1 MLFLILSAILGPDES
16 RRLIERLRAR
26 DATALGELYDR
37 YGGVVY
43 SIILR
48 IARDTATS
56 EDLTQ
61 EVFLRVWNRIPTFD
75 MERGSLSTWMLTI
88 ARHSAIDFLRSRGGK
103 QSRLSVS
110 LDGMER
116 PIAGGNAET
125 ELQSSTDAKKV
136 RAAMARLEPKHRELL
151 ELAYFDGLSQTE
163 MAEKLELPLGTVK
176 TWVRSALRQL
186 RENLR
191 QPSGVSA

>member
-26 DATALGELYDR
+26 DADALGELYDR

-48 IARDTATS
+48 IARDTGTS

-75 MERGSLSTWMLTI
+75 VERGSLSTWMLTI
-88 ARHSAIDFLRSRGGK
+88 ARHAAIDSLRSRAGK
-103 QSRLSVS
+103 QTRLNVS
-110 LDGMER
+110 LDAMER
-116 PIAGGNAET
+116 PLEGGNAEK

-136 RAAMARLEPKHRELL
+136 RAAMAKLEPNQRQLL
-151 ELAYFDGLSQTE
+151 ELAYFDGLSQSE

-186 RENLR
+186 RQNLQ

>member
-26 DATALGELYDR
+26 DAAALGELYDR

-48 IARDTATS
+48 IARDTATA

-61 EVFLRVWNRIPTFD
+61 EVFLRVWNRIPSFD
-75 MERGSLSTWMLTI
+75 IERGSLSTWLLTI

-103 QSRLSVS
+103 QFRLNVS
-110 LDGMER
+110 LDGLER
-116 PIAGGNAET
+116 PLAGGNAEI
-125 ELQSSTDAKKV
+125 ELQSANDARKV
-136 RAAMARLEPKHRELL
+136 RAAMERLEPKHRQLL
-151 ELAYFDGLSQTE
+151 ELAYFDGLSQSE

-186 RENLR
+186 RENLQ
-191 QPSGVSA
+191 QPSGVNA

>member
-16 RRLIERLRAR
+16 AGLIERLRAR
-26 DATALGELYDR
+26 DASALSELYDR

-48 IARDTATS
+48 IARDTGTS

-75 MERGSLSTWMLTI
+75 IERGGLSTWMLTI
-88 ARHSAIDFLRSRGGK
+88 ARHAAIDFLRSRGGR
-103 QSRLSVS
+103 QRTMNVS
-110 LDGMER
+110 LDGLTR
-116 PIAGGNAET
+116 PLSGGNAET
-125 ELQSSTDAKKV
+125 QMQMSMDATTV
-136 RAAMARLEPKHRELL
+136 RAAMEKLEPRQRELL
-151 ELAYFDGLSQTE
+151 ELAYFEGLSQSE

-176 TWVRSALRQL
+176 TWVRTALRQL
-186 RENLR
+186 RENL
-191 QPSGVSA
+191 QLPSGVSA

>member
-1 MLFLILSAILGPDES
+1 MLFLILSAILGPAES
-16 RRLIERLRAR
+16 RKLIERLRAR
-26 DATALGELYDR
+26 DAAALGELYDH

-61 EVFLRVWNRIPTFD
+61 EVFLRVWNRIPSFD
-75 MERGSLSTWMLTI
+75 GERGSLSTWVLTI
-88 ARHSAIDFLRSRGGK
+88 ARHSAIDFLRSRAGK
-103 QSRLSVS
+103 QGRLSIS
-110 LDGMER
+110 METLER
-116 PIAGGNAET
+116 PLSGGNAES
-125 ELQSSTDAKKV
+125 ELQSATDAKKV
-136 RAAMARLEPKHRELL
+136 RAAMERLEPKHRQLL

-186 RENLR
+186 RENLQ

>member
-26 DATALGELYDR
+26 DASALGELYDR

-43 SIILR
+43 AIILR
-48 IARDTATS
+48 IARDTGTS

-75 MERGSLSTWMLTI
+75 VERGSLSTWVLTI
-88 ARHSAIDFLRSRGGK
+88 ARHSAIDFLRSRTGK
-103 QSRLSVS
+103 QTRMNVS
-110 LDGMER
+110 MDAMER
-116 PIAGGNAET
+116 PLAGGNAET
-125 ELQSSTDAKKV
+125 ELQTSTDAKKV
-136 RAAMARLEPKHRELL
+136 RAAMERLEPRHRQLL

-176 TWVRSALRQL
+176 TWVRTALRQL
-186 RENLR
+186 RENLQ

>member
-48 IARDTATS
+48 IARDKATS

-61 EVFLRVWNRIPTFD
+61 EVFLRVWNRIPSFD
-75 MERGSLSTWMLTI
+75 AERGSLSTWVLTI
-88 ARHSAIDFLRSRGGK
+88 ARHSAIDFLRSRSGK
-103 QSRLSVS
+103 QARLNISIETLERS
-110 LDGMER
+110 LT
-116 PIAGGNAET
+116 GGNAET
-125 ELQSSTDAKKV
+125 ELQSATDAKKV
-136 RAAMARLEPKHRELL
+136 RAAMARLEPKHRQLL
-151 ELAYFDGLSQTE
+151 ELAYFDGLSQSE

-176 TWVRSALRQL
+176 TWVRTALRQL
-186 RENLR
+186 RENLQ
-191 QPSGVSA
+191 QPSGVNA